1 MLKKIL
7 LGVAVLV
14 VALCGLIATRPSTFT
29 LQRTATLK
37 ASPDIAFALVND
49 FHHWSEWSPWD
60 KMDPNQKRTFEGAA
74 TGTGSIYGWS
84 GNDQVG
90 EGRMTI
96 EESKA
101 NEFVR
106 IKLEF
111 IRPFAS
117 TSPTTFTFAPAAEGV
132 TVTWKMDGT
141 HNFISK
147 AMCLV
152 MDMDTML
159 GKDFDNGLAA
169 MGKIAEAE
177 TKKRAEAEAEK
188 LAAEKLAAEK
198 AAAEAAA
205 AAAAPVEGQPAPA
218 GGQTVAAP
226 TP

>member
-7 LGVAVLV
+7 LGAAVVL
-14 VALCGLIATRPSTFT
+14 VALCGIIAMQPSTYSV
-29 LQRTATLK
+29 QRTATFK
-37 ASPDIAFALVND
+37 AAPDITFALVND
-49 FHHWSEWSPWD
+49 FHRWGEWSPWD
-60 KMDPNQKRTFEGAA
+60 KMDPNQKTTFEGAA
-74 TGTGSIYGWS
+74 TGVGAKYSWS

-96 EESKA
+96 EESKV
-101 NEFVR
+101 NELVR

-111 IRPFAS
+111 LRPFES

-132 TVTWKMDGT
+132 SVTWKMDGT
-141 HNFISK
+141 NNFMGK
-147 AMCLV
+147 AFSLFMN
-152 MDMDTML
+152 MDAML

-177 TKKRAEAEAEK
+177 TKKRAEAEA
-188 LAAEKLAAEK
+188 AKLAAEK

-205 AAAAPVEGQPAPA
+205 SAAAPVEGQPVP
-218 GGQTVAAP
+218 VAVP

>member
-7 LGVAVLV
+7 LGVVGVL
-14 VALCGLIATRPSTFT
+14 VALCGVIAMQPSTYSV
-29 LQRTATLK
+29 QRSATFK
-37 ASPDIAFALVND
+37 AAPDITFALVND
-49 FHHWSEWSPWD
+49 FHNWGGWSPWD
-60 KMDPNQKRTFEGAA
+60 KLDPNQKTTFEGAA
-74 TGTGSIYGWS
+74 TGVGAKYGWS

-96 EESKA
+96 EESKV
-101 NEFVR
+101 NELVR

-141 HNFISK
+141 NDFMGK
-147 AMCLV
+147 AFSLFV
-152 MDMDTML
+152 NMDAML

-177 TKKRAEAEAEK
+177 TKKRAEAEA
-188 LAAEKLAAEK
+188 AKLAAEK

-205 AAAAPVEGQPAPA
+205 NAAAPVEGQPAP
-218 GGQTVAAP
+218 VAVP

>member
-7 LGVAVLV
+7 LGAAVVL
-14 VALCGLIATRPSTFT
+14 VALCGIIALQPSTYSV
-29 LQRTATLK
+29 QRTATFK
-37 ASPDIAFALVND
+37 ASPDITFALVND
-49 FHHWSEWSPWD
+49 FHRWGEWSPWD
-60 KMDPNQKRTFEGAA
+60 KLDPNQKITFEGAA
-74 TGTGSIYGWS
+74 TGVGAKYGWS

-101 NEFVR
+101 NELVR

-111 IRPFAS
+111 IRPWAS

-141 HNFISK
+141 NDFMGK
-147 AMCLV
+147 AFSLFV
-152 MDMDTML
+152 NMDAML

-169 MGKIAEAE
+169 MGRIAEAE
-177 TKKRAEAEAEK
+177 TKKRAEAEA
-188 LAAEKLAAEK
+188 AKLAAEK

-205 AAAAPVEGQPAPA
+205 NAAAPVEGQPAP
-218 GGQTVAAP
+218 VAVP

>member
-7 LGVAVLV
+7 LGVVGII
-14 VALCGLIATRPSTFT
+14 VALCGVIAMQPATYTVQRSATF
-29 LQRTATLK
+29 K
-37 ASPDIAFALVND
+37 AAPDITFALVND
-49 FHHWSEWSPWD
+49 FHNWGGWSPWD
-60 KMDPNQKRTFEGAA
+60 KLDPNQKTTFEGAA
-74 TGTGSIYGWS
+74 TGVGAKYGWS

-90 EGRMTI
+90 EGRMEI
-96 EESKA
+96 EESKS
-101 NEFVR
+101 NELVR

-117 TSPTTFTFAPAAEGV
+117 TSPTTFTFSPAAEGV

-141 HNFISK
+141 NDFMGK
-147 AMCLV
+147 AFSLFV
-152 MDMDTML
+152 NMDAML
-159 GKDFDNGLAA
+159 GADFDKGLAA

-177 TKKRAEAEAEK
+177 TQKRAEAEA
-188 LAAEKLAAEK
+188 AAKLAAEK
-198 AAAEAAA
+198 AAAEAA

>member
-7 LGVAVLV
+7 LGAAVVIL
-14 VALCGLIATRPSTFT
+14 ALCGVIAMQPSTYSV
-29 LQRTATLK
+29 QRTATFK
-37 ASPDIAFALVND
+37 ASPDITFALVND
-49 FHHWSEWSPWD
+49 FHRWGEWSPWD
-60 KMDPNQKRTFEGAA
+60 KMDPNQKTTFEGAA
-74 TGTGSIYGWS
+74 TGVGAKYGWS

-96 EESKA
+96 EESKV

-111 IRPFAS
+111 IRPFES

-132 TVTWKMDGT
+132 SVTWKMDGT
-141 HNFISK
+141 NNFMGK
-147 AMCLV
+147 AFSLFVNMDV
-152 MDMDTML
+152 MV

-188 LAAEKLAAEK
+188 LAAEK
-198 AAAEAAA
+198 AAA
-205 AAAAPVEGQPAPA
+205 AATAAAPIEGQPAPA